1 MSAAQLPSGTP
12 DPAGPREGLLER
24 LALHRPELR
33 AWALYDWANS
43 AFWAIV
49 IAGAFP
55 VFFRSVAAQGD
66 EDAIERFAFATT
78 ASLLLIALLSPALGA
93 IADYAGA
100 KKRFLGTFVVIG
112 VVPTAAMFFI
122 REGQWV
128 LAAVLF
134 GVANIGAAGSAV
146 FAEALLPS
154 VARGKELDRVA
165 ASGFALGYLSGGLLL
180 AILIAMTVAPGV
192 FGFPAAPEGGEL
204 SSDQASLPARVMFVV
219 TALWWAAFSLPIL
232 TRVREPAALLEPGE
246 QAGESPVRAGLR
258 RMLGTLGE
266 LRRYPEVSLMLAAF
280 LIYNDG
286 ILTIIRMASIYGS
299 EIGVGQRD
307 LFAAILLV
315 QFVAAPFSALFG
327 WLANDVGT
335 KRLIMIA
342 LSIYLFICLYAWRMS
357 TTTEFYV
364 LAGLVGTAQ
373 GGAQALSRSLFASM
387 IPPHKAGQF
396 FGLFGVLE
404 KFAGVLG
411 PAVFGLSIRWS
422 GSSRMAMLS
431 LIVFFVAGMLLL
443 ARVDV
448 DAGRRAAAA
457 AASTGSGGRPA

>member
-1 MSAAQLPSGTP
+1 MGASAS
-12 DPAGPREGLLER
+12 DRAGDSEGRAGGRESLLER

-55 VFFRSVAAQGD
+55 VFFKSVAARGD
-66 EDAIERFAFATT
+66 ERAIENFAFATT
-78 ASLLLIALLSPALGA
+78 ASLLIVALLSPALGA

-100 KKRFLGTFVVIG
+100 KKRFLGAFVAIG
-112 VVPTAAMFFI
+112 VVPTAAMFLI

-128 LAAVLF
+128 FAAVLF

-165 ASGFALGYLSGGLLL
+165 SSAFALGYLSGGLLL
-180 AILIAMTVAPGV
+180 ALLIAMTLAPGA
-192 FGFPAAPEGGEL
+192 FGFPAAPEGQTL
-204 SSDQASLPARVMFVV
+204 SSAEASLPARVMFVV
-219 TALWWAAFSLPIL
+219 TAVWWFVFSLPIL
-232 TRVREPAALLEPGE
+232 LRVREPTPRLE
-246 QAGESPVRAGLR
+246 AGERAGTHPVRAGLR
-258 RMLGTLGE
+258 RLGGTLRE
-266 LRRYPEVSLMLAAF
+266 LRRYRDALLMLVAF
-280 LIYNDG
+280 LVYNDG
-286 ILTIIRMASIYGS
+286 ILTIIRMATIYGA
-299 EIGVGQRD
+299 EIGVGDGD
-307 LFAAILLV
+307 LFSAILMV
-315 QFVAAPFSALFG
+315 QFVAVPFSLLFG
-327 WLANDVGT
+327 WLAGRVGT
-335 KRLIMIA
+335 KRAILLA
-342 LSIYLFICLYAWRMS
+342 LAIYLGICLYAWRLS
-357 TTTEFYV
+357 TTREFYV

-387 IPPHKAGQF
+387 VPAHKAGEF

-411 PAVFGLSIRWS
+411 PAIFGLSIKWS
-422 GSSRMAMLS
+422 GSSRTAMLI
-431 LIVFFVAGMLLL
+431 LIAFFAVGMLLL

-448 DAGRRAAAA
+448 EAGRRLACE
-457 AASTGSGGRPA
+457 GGARPARPA